1 MNIDIIVIACSTLNV
16 PKLIHKQVYKVSCLF
31 IRFSFNVVSGKWIIN
46 LHNWLMKKKSIVILK
61 HKQHFLYQDNLYLK
75 YG

>member
-31 IRFSFNVVSGKWIIN
+31 IRFSLNVVSGKWIIN
-46 LHNWLMKKKSIVILK
+46 LHNWLMKKKIHCHIKAQTALFVSR
-61 HKQHFLYQDNLYLK
+61 
-75 YG
+75 